1 MTGGKYLRQSDATPS
16 PGKGVDLG
24 VSPRALSIA
33 RVIDR
38 LMKSPGHYMIRL
50 VVPEHK
56 RSPWLVEFHSLEP
69 LQRLELGK

>member
-1 MTGGKYLRQSDATPS
+1 MTGGRYLSQSAATPS
-16 PGKGVDLG
+16 SGKGVDLG

-38 LMKSPGHYMIRL
+38 LMKSPGQYMIRL

-56 RSPWLVEFHSLEP
+56 RSPWLVEFHRLEP
-69 LQRLELGK
+69 LQRLKLGK

>member
-1 MTGGKYLRQSDATPS
+1 MSRGKYSGQSAANPPS
-16 PGKGVDLG
+16 PKGVDLG

-38 LMKSPGHYMIRL
+38 LMKSPGQYMIRL

-56 RSPWLVEFHSLEP
+56 RSPWLVEFHRLEP
-69 LQRLELGK
+69 LQRLKLSK

>member
-1 MTGGKYLRQSDATPS
+1 MAGGKYSGKSATNPPS
-16 PGKGVDLG
+16 AKGVDLG

-38 LMKSPGHYMIRL
+38 LMKSPGHYMILL

-56 RSPWLVEFHSLEP
+56 RSPWLVEFHRLEP
-69 LQRLELGK
+69 LQRLKLGK